1 MSAVQAVFVMHVL
14 SCNICNINYKVIIV
28 LSDFKPWFL
37 SRAFYLLFFYF
48 QHIRNMERGVFLEEK
63 YMGRAIELARNGT
76 GRVNPNPLVGA
87 VIVKDG
93 EVIAEGY
100 HEEYGGLH
108 AERNAFKNL
117 KRSAE
122 GGGYL
127 CIPGSMLP

>member
-76 GRVNPNPLVGA
+76 GR
-87 VIVKDG
+87 DF
-93 EVIAEGY
+93 
-100 HEEYGGLH
+100 
-108 AERNAFKNL
+108 RNRK
-117 KRSAE
+117 
-122 GGGYL
+122 
-127 CIPGSMLP
+127 